1 MLSNNFKKYI
11 KSLHQRK
18 FRQKYNKIQ
27 VDGSKSCIEVAS
39 QIPNAID
46 TVICTQSWLNS
57 VNVPL
62 PDCELLITSPDEVNL
77 VSQLDHNTQV
87 SMIIDMDYSI
97 TSNYS
102 DEWAIY
108 LDDVQDPGNVGTIIR
123 LADWYGI
130 STVYASPHSAKVDN
144 PKVIQAS
151 MGGFT
156 RVKSVILA
164 QEDLIANQDK
174 PIIIA
179 DLDGSPIK
187 SIESMSG
194 GILVIGN
201 EGKGISAIFNQG
213 KSLKVTIPGYGRAES
228 LNASVSCGIIL
239 SHLL

>member
-11 KSLHQRK
+11 RSLHQRK

-27 VDGSKSCIEVAS
+27 VDGSKSCIEVVS

-57 VNVPL
+57 ANISL
-62 PDCELLITSPDEVNL
+62 PECELLITTPEEVKGI
-77 VSQLDHNTQV
+77 SQLDHNTQV
-87 SMIIDMDYSI
+87 SMVIDMDYSI
-97 TSNYS
+97 NSNYTDDWS
-102 DEWAIY
+102 IF
-108 LDDVQDPGNVGTIIR
+108 LDDLQDPGNVGTIIR

-130 STVYASPHSAKVDN
+130 STVYSSPHSAKVDN

-156 RVKSVILA
+156 RVKTSIIS
-164 QEDLIANQDK
+164 QEDLIADQTK
-174 PIIIA
+174 PLIIA
-179 DLDGSPIK
+179 DLDGTPVK
-187 SIESMSG
+187 SLESMSG

-201 EGKGISAIFNQG
+201 EGRGVSPIFNQS
-213 KSLKVTIPGYGRAES
+213 KSIKVTIPGYGRAES